1 MYTIG
6 LARLTLTEL
15 HNYEIG
21 LFASHPLPSTSR
33 GVLRNLGLIHCM
45 YEKAQAAVL
54 LYLEYLIAIAI
65 H

>member
-45 YEKAQAAVL
+45 
-54 LYLEYLIAIAI
+54 
-65 H
+65 